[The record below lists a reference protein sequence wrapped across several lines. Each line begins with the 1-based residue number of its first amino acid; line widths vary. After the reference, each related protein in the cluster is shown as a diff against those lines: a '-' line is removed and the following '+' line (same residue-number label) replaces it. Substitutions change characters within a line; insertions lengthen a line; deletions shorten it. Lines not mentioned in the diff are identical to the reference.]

1 MPEHRDL
8 TGASLHESKG
18 VDAAAAD
25 TVYVANG
32 AGSGT
37 WSKLPA
43 AAVDTTS
50 IKNSNE
56 FTVTV
61 RVSDIANPS
70 VVVVPVPLN
79 ATLVSADSCITA
91 AISGGDSLLTFQR
104 EGSATIG
111 TITIAASGSGEGVLD
126 TMTAPANNIF
136 TGPSWLKISCNGA
149 PTGGTSD
156 AFVFI
161 RFRYN

>member
-8 TGASLHESKG
+8 TGASLHEPKG
-18 VDAAAAD
+18 ADAASVN

-43 AAVDTTS
+43 AAVDDTS
-50 IKNSNE
+50 VKNVNQ

-61 RVSDIANPS
+61 KVTDLATPS

-79 ATLVSADSCITA
+79 TTLEAADSCITGA
-91 AISGGDSLLTFQR
+91 VSGGDALLTLQR

-126 TMTAPANNIF
+126 SMTDPTNNVF
-136 TGPSWLKISCNGA
+136 TGPSWLKISSNGA

-156 AFVFI
+156 AFVLL